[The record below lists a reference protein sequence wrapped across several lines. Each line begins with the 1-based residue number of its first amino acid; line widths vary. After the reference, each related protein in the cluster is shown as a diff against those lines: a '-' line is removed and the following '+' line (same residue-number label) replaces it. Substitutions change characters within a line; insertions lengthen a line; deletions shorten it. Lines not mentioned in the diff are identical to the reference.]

1 MSSVCAVAAATAHI
15 LFEALWKVWLLIAKI
30 EGAECEFF
38 GSFVKV
44 VIAFKTVKVY
54 SIIRGV

>member
-1 MSSVCAVAAATAHI
+1 MFFFGCHG
-15 LFEALWKVWLLIAKI
+15 KVWLLIAKI
-30 EGAECEFF
+30 EAVEHEVF

>member
-1 MSSVCAVAAATAHI
+1 MCAVAAAAAHI

-30 EGAECEFF
+30 EAVEHEVF